1 LGQLAGF
8 RVQQRLNVRYS
19 WGIYLRKWS

>member
-8 RVQQRLNVRYS
+8 WVQQRLNVRYS
-19 WGIYLRKWS
+19 WWIYLRQWS

>member
-19 WGIYLRKWS
+19 WWIYLRKWS